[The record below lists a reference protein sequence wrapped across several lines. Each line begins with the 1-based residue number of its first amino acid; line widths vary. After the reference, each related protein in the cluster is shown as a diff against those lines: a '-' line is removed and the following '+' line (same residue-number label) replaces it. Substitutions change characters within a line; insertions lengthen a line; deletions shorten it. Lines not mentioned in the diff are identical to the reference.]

1 MATLCGIDFLL
12 MSAEEPET
20 EAGAANDATEVVDED
35 RLREAAGGQA
45 WSEADDD
52 ADDDG
57 PESHPWSV
65 VTGQAAALISAGAA
79 VATITA
85 VLGWIM
91 LHNDRAA
98 PSPVPP
104 TSKAEK
110 NTSPTAA
117 AVPAPPPPANSE
129 PPSIDLPPPMAA
141 APPLDGTYQLQGP
154 NLTPMLY
161 GFRYACAPPKTRPL
175 GPATECNA
183 TGAQLDSANPN
194 AQAGGFYTDP
204 DALNWVNGQWRGAEQ
219 TRHRQCSTAGQ
230 PGAPPGGTDAD
241 YATTWSMSLEP
252 QSSDGSSYRGTLVQA
267 VLPNGC
273 GMQVGTERSVFT
285 ARRVG
290 PRPPHADW

>member
-1 MATLCGIDFLL
+1 

-20 EAGAANDATEVVDED
+20 EAGAANDATEVVDDD

-91 LHNDRAA
+91 LHKDRAA

-104 TSKAEK
+104 TSTAEK

-117 AVPAPPPPANSE
+117 AAPAPPPPAGSAASPTTSQP
-129 PPSIDLPPPMAA
+129 PPSSQSVVA
-141 APPLDGTYQLQGP
+141 APPLDGIYRLEGHD
-154 NLTPMLY
+154 LTPMLY
-161 GFRYACAPPKTRPL
+161 GFRFACAPPTTRPL
-175 GPATECNA
+175 GPATECNV
-183 TGAQLDSANPN
+183 TGAQLDGANPN
-194 AQAGGFYTDP
+194 AQAGPPYNDP
-204 DALNWVNGQWRGAEQ
+204 DTLRWANGRWQSAEQ
-219 TRHRQCSTAGQ
+219 TRQYQCSRTGE
-230 PGAPPGGTDAD
+230 GGD
-241 YATTWSMSLEP
+241 TTYTTTRSMSLEP
-252 QSSDGSSYRGTLVQA
+252 QSSDGSSYRGTLVRT
-267 VLPNGC
+267 VLANEC
-273 GMQVGTERSVFT
+273 SMQVGTERSIFA
-285 ARRVG
+285 ARRIG
-290 PRPPHADW
+290 PRPPRADW